1 VITARPL
8 LPLAAL
14 LAIVLALGACTA
26 GSPSTSGVATA
37 SASQSTAATPSAD
50 ASDPSGEPSAE
61 PTDEPVDDL
70 GPFSC
75 EFPVTGNATVPR
87 AQIVDVRV
95 GTHDGFD
102 RVVIEFAD
110 GTPAFTLD
118 RATPPLLADG
128 SGFELDVSGNAFWQL
143 VMRDATRAGLD
154 GMPVFEGPTEVNPG
168 FAKLSELIEGGD
180 FEAVSTWYF
189 GLEADSCVRV
199 LALRDPARLV
209 FDIEH

>member
-1 VITARPL
+1 VTTARPVLSLASL
-8 LPLAAL
+8 LVAAL
-14 LAIVLALGACTA
+14 AMGACTS
-26 GSPSTSGVATA
+26 GSPAASTTPTAVASSAAA
-37 SASQSTAATPSAD
+37 SPSAD
-50 ASDPSGEPSAE
+50 TSDEPTGE

-75 EFPVTGNATVPR
+75 EFPISGSATVPR

-102 RVVIEFAD
+102 RVVIEFED

-118 RATPPLLADG
+118 TATPPLVQDG
-128 SGFELDVSGNAFWQL
+128 SGAELDVDGNAFWQL
-143 VMRDATRAGLD
+143 VMRDASRAGLD
-154 GMPVFEGPTEVNPG
+154 GMPVFEGPTNVNPG
-168 FAKLSELIEGGD
+168 FPKLVELIEGGD

-189 GLEADSCVRV
+189 GLAADSCVRV
-199 LALRDPARLV
+199 LALSEPSRLV